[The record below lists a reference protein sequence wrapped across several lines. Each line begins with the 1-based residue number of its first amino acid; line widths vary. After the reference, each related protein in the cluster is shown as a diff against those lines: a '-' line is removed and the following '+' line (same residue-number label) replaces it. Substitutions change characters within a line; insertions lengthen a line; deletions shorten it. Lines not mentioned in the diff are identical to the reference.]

1 MTTRRYRF
9 QCAECEHAD
18 DEADLFRGRLCLAC
32 HSRKRSAP
40 ARSQPWPLG
49 LWLVLGGSV
58 AGFATLLYLA
68 AVGALLLARE
78 AWRAWE

>member
-1 MTTRRYRF
+1 M
-9 QCAECEHAD
+9 
-18 DEADLFRGRLCLAC
+18 
-32 HSRKRSAP
+32 K
-40 ARSQPWPLG
+40 RSQPWPLG

-58 AGFATLLYLA
+58 AGIATLLYLA